1 MNVSR
6 PFIERPVATS
16 LLMLLL
22 LLFGVAGYALM
33 PLAALPQVEL
43 PTISV
48 SAELP
53 GASAEVMATSVATPL
68 ERQIALISGV
78 SEITSTSSQGSTS
91 ITVQFDLSRS
101 IDAAAQDVQAA
112 LNAAASVLPKTLPT
126 PPSWEKANPADFQI
140 MSIAVTSD
148 VLPLADVD
156 VYADSYIAQQLSRI
170 PGVGLVDL
178 HGEQKPAIRVQ
189 LDPGKLATLGLSLEQ
204 VRAALG
210 TATANAPKGTLD
222 GPKRSVS
229 VDATDQLNKAAEFDN
244 LVLAYRNGAPVRVHD
259 IGRAMSGVQDV
270 KQAAWIQGHRAIIVD
285 IHKQPGFNVVDT
297 VDEIRRQLPAIE
309 RTLPASV
316 TTQVVNDRTQT
327 IRAGLRDVE
336 RTLALTVFLVVLVVF
351 LFLHGV
357 WATLIPATAIPLS
370 IAGTFGVMSVLG
382 YSVDNLSLMGIT
394 IAVGFVVDDAIV
406 VIENI
411 IRHVEAG
418 MSPLEASLKGSREV
432 SFTVVSM
439 TTSLI
444 AALIPLLLMTG
455 VVGRLFR
462 EFSITVSVALLVSA
476 VVSLT
481 VTPMMCRVLLLL
493 DRRRRPSAIGRVS
506 AAAFSSLAAAYDRA
520 LTRVLRHPALT
531 LVTALAILLLTVVL
545 FWLVPKGFFPQQ
557 DTGQIQGSTEAPP
570 DISAPAMA
578 ERQLELVRLIVADPD
593 VANVYSWISPTPAM
607 NNGRLVINLKPFAE
621 RRADAGQIMGRLRK
635 KVAGL
640 PGIELHL
647 RTRQELQI
655 GGRSSQTQFQ
665 YTLEDTDIADLY
677 AWTPRLIARLKTLP
691 QLSDVTS
698 DMQSAAPRT
707 TVVIDRDRA
716 AQFGITPQ
724 AIDDTLYDALGQ
736 RQVATIFTQVDQYHV
751 VMELDPDR
759 KLDASALQEIRVPS
773 ATGQLVPLAAVARF
787 EDSTTP
793 LQINHQGQF
802 PAVTLSFNLAPGVA
816 LGDAVAAVTRSL
828 GEVVLPPTMHG
839 SFQGNAKAF
848 EASVSTQPW
857 LILAAVLAVYIVL
870 GILYESYI
878 HPLTILSTLPPAGL
892 GALLA
897 LWLFHYELNVIS
909 MIGIILLIGIV
920 KKNAIMMVDVALD
933 LERRERLTAAEA
945 IHRACRLRF
954 RPIMMTTAAAL
965 FGSLPLALGTGAG
978 SELRA
983 PVGVAL
989 VAGLLVSQALT
1000 LFTTP
1005 VVYLYLDR
1013 LGEKLRG
1020 QLTGTVEASAA
1031 GTYDPVV
1038 PPAA

>member
-1 MNVSR
+1 LNVSR
-6 PFIERPVATS
+6 VFIERPVATS

-22 LLFGVAGYALM
+22 LLFGVAGYAVM

-43 PTISV
+43 PTIGI

-53 GASAEVMATSVATPL
+53 GASAQVMATSVATPL
-68 ERQIALISGV
+68 ERQLALISGV

-112 LNAAASVLPKTLPT
+112 INAASSLLPKTLPS
-126 PPSWEKANPADFQI
+126 PPSYEKANPADFQI

-148 VLPLADVD
+148 VLPLSEVN

-170 PGVGLVDL
+170 SGVGLVDL

-189 LDPGKLATLGLSLEQ
+189 VDPGKLATLGLSLEQ

-210 TATANAPKGTLD
+210 SSTANSPKGTLD

-229 VDATDQLNKAAEFDN
+229 VDATDQLSKASDFDN
-244 LVLAYRNGAPVRVHD
+244 LVLAYRNGAPIRVHD
-259 IGRAMSGVQDV
+259 IGRAISGVQDV
-270 KQAAWIQGHRAIIVD
+270 KQAAWIQGRRAIIVD

-297 VDEIRRQLPAIE
+297 VDEIRRQLPALE
-309 RTLPASV
+309 KSLPASV

-327 IRAGLRDVE
+327 IRASLRDVE
-336 RTLALTVFLVVLVVF
+336 RTLLVTVALVVLVVF
-351 LFLHGV
+351 LFLRGF

-370 IAGTFGVMSVLG
+370 IAGTFAVMSVLG
-382 YSVDNLSLMGIT
+382 YSIDNLSLMGIT

-411 IRHVEAG
+411 MRHVEAG
-418 MSPLEASLKGSREV
+418 QSPLEASLQGAREV

-439 TTSLI
+439 TASLI
-444 AALIPLLLMTG
+444 AALIPLLLMGG

-462 EFSITVSVALLVSA
+462 EFSTTVSVALLVSA
-476 VVSLT
+476 LVSLT
-481 VTPMMCRVLLLL
+481 VTPMLCRVLLHL
-493 DRRRRPSAIGRVS
+493 DQRHRPGALVQSF
-506 AAAFSSLAAAYDRA
+506 AAAFEALARSYDRA
-520 LTRVLRHPALT
+520 LTVVLRHPASTLT
-531 LVTALAILLLTVVL
+531 TVLAIVVVTGVV
-545 FWLVPKGFFPQQ
+545 FWFVPKGFFPQQ
-557 DTGQIQGSTEAPP
+557 DTGQIQGTTEAST

-578 ERQLELVRLIVADPD
+578 ARQLELVKIVMADPD
-593 VANVYSWISPTPAM
+593 VDNVYSWISPTPTL
-607 NNGRLVINLKPFAE
+607 NNGRLVINLKPFAS
-621 RRADAGQIMGRLRK
+621 RRADAGQVMNRLRK
-635 KVAGL
+635 KTADI

-647 RTRQELQI
+647 RTRQELQV
-655 GGRSSQTQFQ
+655 GGRTSQTQFQ
-665 YTLEDTDIADLY
+665 YTLEDTDSAELY
-677 AWTPRLIARLKTLP
+677 VWTPRLIAKLKALP
-691 QLSDVTS
+691 QLSDVAS
-698 DMQSAAPRT
+698 DLQNAAPQT

-751 VMELDPDR
+751 VLELDPEH
-759 KLDASALQEIRVPS
+759 KLDAAALQDIRVPS
-773 ATGQLVPLAAVARF
+773 ASGLLVPLAAVARF

-802 PAVTLSFNLAPGVA
+802 PAVTLSFNLAPNVA
-816 LGDAVAAVTRSL
+816 LGDAVAAVERTLSAMT
-828 GEVVLPPTMHG
+828 LPATLHG

-848 EASVSTQPW
+848 QASVGTQAY
-857 LILAAVLAVYIVL
+857 LVLAAVLAVYIVL

-892 GALLA
+892 GALIA
-897 LWLFHYELNVIS
+897 LWLLGFDLNVIS

-920 KKNAIMMVDVALD
+920 KKNAIMMVDVALS
-933 LERRERLTAAEA
+933 LEREQSIPAVEA
-945 IHRACRLRF
+945 IQRACRLRF
-954 RPIMMTTAAAL
+954 RPIMMTTGAAL
-965 FGSLPLALGTGAG
+965 FGALPLALGTGAG
-978 SELRA
+978 AELRA
-983 PVGVAL
+983 PVGIAL
-989 VAGLLVSQALT
+989 VGGLLVSQALT

-1005 VVYLYLDR
+1005 VIYLYLDR
-1013 LGEKLRG
+1013 LSGRFIPN
-1020 QLTGTVEASAA
+1020 APSPSSIRA
-1031 GTYDPVV
+1031 
-1038 PPAA
+1038 

>member
-1 MNVSR
+1 MNVSA
-6 PFIERPVATS
+6 PFVQRPVATS
-16 LLMLLL
+16 LLMLML

-43 PTISV
+43 PTIGV

-53 GASAEVMATSVATPL
+53 GASSEVMATSVATPL
-68 ERQIALISGV
+68 ERQLALISGV
-78 SEITSTSSQGSTS
+78 SEMTSTSSQGSTS

-112 LNAAASVLPKTLPT
+112 INAASGLLPKTLPR
-126 PPSWEKANPADFQI
+126 PPSYEKANPADFQI

-148 VLPLADVD
+148 VLPLSEVN
-156 VYADSYIAQQLSRI
+156 VYADSYIAQQLSRVK
-170 PGVGLVDL
+170 GVGLVDL

-204 VRAALG
+204 VRTALG
-210 TATANAPKGTLD
+210 SATANSPKGTLD

-229 VDATDQLNKAAEFDN
+229 VDATDQLDKAADYDN
-244 LVLAYRNGAPVRVHD
+244 LVLAYRNGAPVRVRNV
-259 IGRAMSGVQDV
+259 GRAVNGVQDV
-270 KQAAWIQGHRAIIVD
+270 KQAAWIQGRRAIIVD
-285 IHKQPGFNVVDT
+285 IHKQPGFSVVDT
-297 VDEIRRQLPAIE
+297 VDEIRRRLPELEQSLPA
-309 RTLPASV
+309 AV
-316 TTQVVNDRTQT
+316 VTQVVNDRTQT
-327 IRAGLRDVE
+327 IRASLRDVE
-336 RTLALTVFLVVLVVF
+336 RTLLITVALVVLVVF
-351 LFLHGV
+351 LFLRGF

-370 IAGTFGVMSVLG
+370 IAGTFGVMSFLG
-382 YSVDNLSLMGIT
+382 YSIDNLSLMGIT

-411 IRHVEAG
+411 IRHVESG
-418 MSPLEASLKGSREV
+418 ESPLRAALQGSKEV

-439 TTSLI
+439 TISLI
-444 AALIPLLLMTG
+444 AALIPLLLMSG

-481 VTPMMCRVLLLL
+481 VTPMMCRVLLHL
-493 DRRRRPSAIGRVS
+493 DQRRQAGRVARS
-506 AAAFSSLAAAYDRA
+506 AEDAFHGLAQAYDRA
-520 LTRVLRHPALT
+520 LTKVLRHPAITLALT
-531 LVTALAILLLTVVL
+531 LVVLAATLLL
-545 FWLVPKGFFPQQ
+545 FWFIPKGFFPQQ
-557 DTGQIQGSTEAPP
+557 DTGQILGASEAPT

-578 ERQLELVRLIVADPD
+578 ARQLELVKIVVADPD
-593 VANVYSWISPTPAM
+593 VANVYSWISPTPTL
-607 NNGRLVINLKPFAE
+607 NNGRLVINLKPFDE
-621 RRADAGQIMGRLRK
+621 RQDNAGQIMSRLRK
-635 KVAGL
+635 KVIGV

-665 YTLEDTDIADLY
+665 YTLEDTDVRELY
-677 AWTPRLIARLKTLP
+677 TWTPRLIAQLKTLA

-698 DMQSAAPRT
+698 DLQNAAPRT

-724 AIDDTLYDALGQ
+724 AVDDTLYDALGQ
-736 RQVATIFTQVDQYHV
+736 RQVATIYTQVDQYRV
-751 VMELDPDR
+751 VMELDPAHR
-759 KLDASALQEIRVPS
+759 LDSSALQEIRVSS
-773 ATGQLVPLAAVARF
+773 ASGQQVPLAAIARF
-787 EDSTTP
+787 EDSAIP

-816 LGDAVAAVTRSL
+816 LGDAVAVVDQSLRSMT
-828 GEVVLPPTMHG
+828 LPATMHG

-848 EASVSTQPW
+848 QASVSTQPY
-857 LILAAVLAVYIVL
+857 LILAAILAVYTVL

-878 HPLTILSTLPPAGL
+878 HPLTILSTLPSAGL

-897 LWLFHYELNVIS
+897 LWMLHYELNVIS

-920 KKNAIMMVDVALD
+920 KKNAIMMVDVALQA
-933 LERRERLTAAEA
+933 ERAEGISAHDA
-945 IHRACRLRF
+945 IQRACRLRF
-954 RPIMMTTAAAL
+954 RPIMMTTGAAL
-965 FGSLPLALGTGAG
+965 FGALPLALGTGAG

-989 VAGLLVSQALT
+989 VGGLLVSQVLT

-1005 VVYLYLDR
+1005 VIYLYLDR
-1013 LGEKLRG
+1013 LGQRLSVR
-1020 QLTGTVEASAA
+1020 LAV
-1031 GTYDPVV
+1031 
-1038 PPAA
+1038 